1 MSPEEEILALVRELV
16 AQQGGNPDAI
26 VPQAQLADLGI
37 DSLRAIDLIFRF
49 EEAFGITV
57 PMEDFPQ
64 TTVADAVAFV
74 IKLRKAKPQT
84 SAAD

>member
-1 MSPEEEILALVRELV
+1 MTNEEQILTLVRELV
-16 AQQGGNPDAI
+16 AQQGESPDAI

-64 TTVADAVAFV
+64 TTVADAVAYV
-74 IKLRKAKPQT
+74 IKLLEAKPKV
-84 SAAD
+84 SAA